1 MNKELI
7 LTITQHRKFGVIF
20 IPFIIKPSKGSTFY
34 SSIEKANIVN
44 VKEIDNY
51 QPVYAEL
58 VKFMNEYE
66 DIAITG
72 FFTKTKDTKKF
83 IRNVDY
89 DFVDEKI
96 RPFIER
102 RIAKINKILKYNDIR
117 IFRQD
122 RKLSHIYEEDEI
134 KFRGKKYADAIFNFK
149 RTKEGIQYF
158 LTIKYEGKEIS
169 LYNKKIMVLTEKP
182 CSIVLNENLFC
193 FKDIDSKKLK
203 PFFTKKYVAIP
214 RQTEKTYFEKFI
226 FNSIRQF
233 EVKAEGFQIIEN
245 KNPCQTILYLQNDL
259 LGKPTLL
266 QKYNYEGKII
276 LPNNPEQTML
286 TLEEKNDDYTF
297 TKTTRQRERE
307 QQLNEQLRKF
317 GLYSKDN
324 IHFYHK
330 KDSENQIYSLL
341 NWINKNNSTLKKAG
355 IELKQTFFETHYM
368 LDDIKIDVNV
378 KNEQDWFDIRGMV
391 ILGKFEIP
399 FIRLRNNILKH
410 IREYILPDNSIAIL
424 PEEWFSTYKELFLFA
439 EKSDKSLKL
448 NRIHFH
454 LLNNELLDL
463 KSKYAEN
470 IQQLFDKNLQKEIP
484 VPKNL
489 NAKMRPYQISGF
501 NWLHLLQKNKFGACL
516 ADDMGLGKTL
526 QTLALLLDAQNTK
539 TQELPNNKEKEPSLF
554 SNFEKKISPTNLIV
568 MPASLIHNWRNE
580 IKKFT
585 PSLKTF
591 VHSGQNRIK
600 NIQTFNKID
609 IVLTTYGV
617 VRNDYDFFKTF
628 TFHYLILDE
637 SQIIKNPDS
646 KIYKAILELNATH
659 KLVLTGT
666 PIENSLTDL
675 WSQMNFINQGLLGSF
690 SVFKSEFVTPIEK
703 HNDEQKSKKLQNLI
717 NPFVL
722 RRTKEQ
728 VAKDLPP
735 KTEQII
741 WCEMSETQQK
751 IYEKERALVRNT
763 ILENMGQQTI
773 QKSAIFVLQA
783 LTKLR
788 QIANHP
794 ALVRKESDSGKF
806 EEVTRIL
813 LNILSENHKVLIFSS
828 FVRHLKLYAN
838 YLDQEKIAYCMLTG
852 QTQKREKII
861 NDFQNNEAKKVFL
874 ISLKAGG
881 AGLNLT
887 AADYVFLLDPWW
899 NPATENQAL
908 SRAHRI
914 GQDKKVFVYR
924 FISSNSI
931 EEKIRNL
938 QNKKNKLAELFINS
952 NNPLKNIPA
961 EEWKNLFD

>member
-7 LTITQHRKFGVIF
+7 LTVTQHRKFGVIF

-34 SSIEKANIVN
+34 SSIERANVAN

-51 QPVYAEL
+51 QPLHSDL
-58 VKFMNEYE
+58 VRLMNEY
-66 DIAITG
+66 DDMAITE
-72 FFTKTKDTKKF
+72 FFTKTKDAKRF
-83 IRNVDY
+83 VQNVDY
-89 DFVDEKI
+89 DFVDAKI

-102 RIAKINKILKYNDIR
+102 RIVKINKILKYNEIR

-122 RKLSHIYEEDEI
+122 RKLSHIYEEDQI
-134 KFRGKKYADAIFNFK
+134 KFKGKKYANAVFHFK
-149 RTKEGIQYF
+149 RTNDGTQYF

-169 LYNKKIMVLTEKP
+169 LHNKKMMLLTEKP

-203 PFFTKKYVAIP
+203 PFFTKRYIAIP
-214 RQTEKTYFEKFI
+214 RQTEKAYFEKFI

-245 KNPCQTILYLQNDL
+245 KKPCQTVLYLQNDL
-259 LGKPTLL
+259 QGKPTLL
-266 QKYNYEGKII
+266 QKYNYEEKII
-276 LPNNPEQTML
+276 LPNNPEKVL
-286 TLEEKNDDYTF
+286 LSLEQKNDNYTF
-297 TKTTRQRERE
+297 IKILRQEERE
-307 QQLNEQLRKF
+307 KELNEELRKF
-317 GLYSKDN
+317 GLQSKDN
-324 IHFYHK
+324 IHFYNNQNP
-330 KDSENQIYSLL
+330 ENQIYSLL
-341 NWINKNNSTLKKAG
+341 NWINKNHSVLKKAN
-355 IELKQTFFETHYM
+355 IELRQAFFETHYM
-368 LDDIKIDVNV
+368 LNDIKIDVNV
-378 KNEQDWFDIRGMV
+378 KNEQDWFDIRGTV
-391 ILGKFEIP
+391 ILGKFKIP
-399 FIRLRNNILKH
+399 FIRLRNHILKH
-410 IREYILPDNSIAIL
+410 IREYVLPDNSIAIL
-424 PEEWFSTYKELFLFA
+424 PEEWFSNYKELFLFA
-439 EKSDKSLKL
+439 QKSDKSLKL
-448 NRIHFH
+448 NRLHFN
-454 LLNNELLDL
+454 LLNNESLNL
-463 KSKYAEN
+463 KSQYAEN
-470 IQQLFDKNLQKEIP
+470 IQQLFNKNSQKEIP
-484 VPKNL
+484 VPENL
-489 NAKMRPYQISGF
+489 NAKMRPYQLSGYH
-501 NWLHLLQKNKFGACL
+501 WLHHLQTNNFGACL

-526 QTLALLLDAQNTK
+526 QTLALLLEAKNTK
-539 TQELPNNKEKEPSLF
+539 THKQTNNDKKQANLF
-554 SNFEKKISPTNLIV
+554 DALDKKISPTNLIV
-568 MPASLIHNWRNE
+568 MPASLIHNWKNE

-585 PSLKTF
+585 PILKTF
-591 VHSGQNRIK
+591 VHGGQNRIK
-600 NIQTFNKID
+600 NIQTFTKID
-609 IVLTTYGV
+609 VVLTTYGV
-617 VRNDYDFFKTF
+617 VRNDYDFFKNF

-637 SQIIKNPDS
+637 SQMIKNPDS

-675 WSQMNFINQGLLGSF
+675 WSQMNFINRGLLGSF
-690 SVFKSEFVTPIEK
+690 SIFKREFVTPIEK
-703 HNDEQKSKKLQNLI
+703 YNDEQKSKKLQNLI

-751 IYEKERALVRNT
+751 IYEQERSLVRNT
-763 ILENMGQQTI
+763 ILENMGQHTM

-794 ALVRKESDSGKF
+794 ALIRKESDSGKF

-828 FVRHLKLYAN
+828 FVKHLKLYAN
-838 YLDQEKIAYCMLTG
+838 YLDQEGIAYCMLTG

-861 NDFQNNEAKKVFL
+861 NDFQTDDKKKIFL

-899 NPATENQAL
+899 NPAAENQAL

-938 QNKKNKLAELFINS
+938 QSRKTTLAETFINT

-961 EEWKNLFD
+961 KEWKNLFE